1 MTTQK
6 TYRRFSRAGEVPE
19 TKGPAMIAYAVK
31 DGRGE
36 GAKGFWTRIGAAWQS
51 KSGEGLNLA
60 LELVPPAKDGVIR
73 IVLVPPKADDQ
84 DDGK

>member
-1 MTTQK
+1 MTSQK

-36 GAKGFWTRIGAAWQS
+36 GAKGFWTRIGAAWES
-51 KSGEGLNLA
+51 RSGEGLNLA

-73 IVLVPPKADDQ
+73 IVLVPPKADGEDE
-84 DDGK
+84 GK